1 MGCGASRGG
10 RRSSRVAVHDDESG
24 AYSTEMLKRYNH
36 KHRVYELQDRDR
48 ELAQEIIALR
58 RHTATER
65 QRLVV
70 RITEAKDL
78 AAAATEQLR
87 GEVHNQLGDFHGHE
101 FAEMKWEVSASASH
115 VSHLGARL
123 QDCREQRQIDQQQT
137 ANAIAHLQRDFTA
150 QVAKLTARVEAAE
163 RFALAAEAAQR
174 RAEADAEARAADA
187 AERAREAEDQRAVC
201 AAECAAFAEQVET
214 AVSEKLRAV
223 ETADLLFGMA
233 EARATAAEAAQ
244 RRTETELAEAI
255 ARTTEATE
263 IRTMAMKELHERVVE
278 SNVATGRTQEAARAA
293 GSGVLGEM
301 RLKARLEVA
310 QELRLRA
317 EDVARE
323 EKTRRQKAEA
333 NTLQWAYRVA
343 ALEGKEVVRE
353 LGVVLPE
360 LVNAAETTALHD
372 GSSMEQKQREPVDR
386 DDQQASQL
394 VVRKMPNENNSPRDI
409 DTNNQ
414 T

>member
-1 MGCGASRGG
+1 M
-10 RRSSRVAVHDDESG
+10 DEG
-24 AYSTEMLKRYNH
+24 YAYSTEMLKRYDH
-36 KHRVYELQDRDR
+36 KHRVQDLQDRDR

-70 RITEAKDL
+70 RITEAKRL

-87 GEVHNQLGDFHGHE
+87 EEVHTQLGDFQGHD
-101 FAEMKWEVSASASH
+101 FAEMKWEVSASAAH

-123 QDCREQRQIDQQQT
+123 QDCREQRQIDQQNT
-137 ANAIAHLQRDFTA
+137 ATAISHLQRHFTS

-174 RAEADAEARAADA
+174 RAEADAQARAVDA
-187 AERAREAEDQRAVC
+187 AERARAAEDQRAECV
-201 AAECAAFAEQVET
+201 AECAAMAEQVQR

-233 EARATAAEAAQ
+233 EARATAAEAALG
-244 RRTETELAEAI
+244 RTQEALAEAKTR
-255 ARTTEATE
+255 ATEATE
-263 IRTMAMKELHERVVE
+263 IRQVAMKELHERVVE
-278 SNVATGRTQEAARAA
+278 SNISTGRTQEAARAA
-293 GSGVLGEM
+293 ASGVLEET

-317 EDVARE
+317 EDDARV
-323 EKTRRQKAEA
+323 EKTRRQTAEA
-333 NTLQWAYRVA
+333 NAVQWAYRVA

-360 LVNAAETTALHD
+360 FAGTAGKTALQ
-372 GSSMEQKQREPVDR
+372 SRRSMEQEQHTAF
-386 DDQQASQL
+386 ASDGPQL
-394 VVRKMPNENNSPRDI
+394 SQPDERKMLNDSHSPRDI

-414 T
+414 K